1 MNKLTMKI
9 LLIVSLMGLSLFFL
23 YPTWD
28 WYRTPQAERETKE
41 KLKDPSISKVLNLGL
56 DLRGGT
62 HLLMELDPSKLEAGT
77 DINDALDRA
86 IEIIRNRVDQFGVS
100 EPLITRQGDR
110 WIVVQLPGIKDSA
123 RAKDLI
129 GKTALLEFRMVDT
142 NPVLNDIISKLR
154 DKNATPADI
163 DKFPDI
169 AKLLPAGYVIM
180 PGKEDR
186 YYLVKSSPELT
197 GAYLTNAK
205 VQMGG
210 EYGYPYVNIEFNH
223 EGGRIFANVTE
234 ANIEK
239 NMAIVL
245 DGTVQSAPVIR
256 SRIPDG
262 KAIIEGNFT
271 MDDAKLLATVLRA
284 GALPAP
290 VRIIEERT
298 VGPSLGEDSIKAG
311 LMSCAVGALLVVIFM
326 AVYYGTSGMIANFAL
341 MLNLLFMMGIMAYF
355 HFTLTL
361 PGIAGIALTL
371 GIAVDANVLI
381 LERVREELTAGKT
394 HRVALDAGYNKAWV
408 TILDSHMTELI
419 AALFLFQFGTGPIK
433 GFAVSL
439 TIGVLLS
446 LFSAIVVSKVIYDI
460 LFQEGIIDEIHI

>member
-1 MNKLTMKI
+1 
-9 LLIVSLMGLSLFFL
+9 
-23 YPTWD
+23 
-28 WYRTPQAERETKE
+28 
-41 KLKDPSISKVLNLGL
+41 
-56 DLRGGT
+56 
-62 HLLMELDPSKLEAGT
+62 
-77 DINDALDRA
+77 
-86 IEIIRNRVDQFGVS
+86 
-100 EPLITRQGDR
+100 
-110 WIVVQLPGIKDSA
+110 
-123 RAKDLI
+123 
-129 GKTALLEFRMVDT
+129 
-142 NPVLNDIISKLR
+142 
-154 DKNATPADI
+154 
-163 DKFPDI
+163 
-169 AKLLPAGYVIM
+169 
-180 PGKEDR
+180 
-186 YYLVKSSPELT
+186 
-197 GAYLTNAK
+197 
-205 VQMGG
+205 
-210 EYGYPYVNIEFNH
+210 
-223 EGGRIFANVTE
+223 
-234 ANIEK
+234 
-239 NMAIVL
+239 
-245 DGTVQSAPVIR
+245 
-256 SRIPDG
+256 
-262 KAIIEGNFT
+262 
-271 MDDAKLLATVLRA
+271 MDDAKLLATILRA

>member
-9 LLIVSLMGLSLFFL
+9 ILIVSLVGLSLFFL

-28 WYRTPQAERETKE
+28 WYHTPQAERETKE
-41 KLKDPSISKVLNLGL
+41 KMKDPSIAKVLNLGL

-142 NPVLNDIISKLR
+142 NPVLNDIITKLR

-163 DKFPDI
+163 AKFPEI
-169 AKLLPAGYVIM
+169 AKMLPAGYEIM

-186 YYLVKSSPELT
+186 YYLVKSSPEMT

-210 EYGYPYVNIEFNH
+210 EYGYPYVSIEFNR

-245 DGTVQSAPVIR
+245 DGMVQSRPGY
-256 SRIPDG
+256 PQ
-262 KAIIEGNFT
+262 
-271 MDDAKLLATVLRA
+271 
-284 GALPAP
+284 P
-290 VRIIEERT
+290 
-298 VGPSLGEDSIKAG
+298 
-311 LMSCAVGALLVVIFM
+311 
-326 AVYYGTSGMIANFAL
+326 YSG
-341 MLNLLFMMGIMAYF
+341 
-355 HFTLTL
+355 
-361 PGIAGIALTL
+361 
-371 GIAVDANVLI
+371 
-381 LERVREELTAGKT
+381 RESD
-394 HRVALDAGYNKAWV
+394 HRR
-408 TILDSHMTELI
+408 
-419 AALFLFQFGTGPIK
+419 
-433 GFAVSL
+433 
-439 TIGVLLS
+439 
-446 LFSAIVVSKVIYDI
+446 
-460 LFQEGIIDEIHI
+460 